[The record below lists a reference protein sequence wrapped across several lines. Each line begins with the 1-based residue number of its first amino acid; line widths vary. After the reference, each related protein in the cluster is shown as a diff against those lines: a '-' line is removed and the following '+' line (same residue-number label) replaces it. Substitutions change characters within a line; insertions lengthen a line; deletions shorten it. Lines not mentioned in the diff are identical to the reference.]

1 MVSQRQSYLRLLTAK
16 NRCCVFFIRITFNTS
31 SIATA
36 QTKHEEFSEVWLG
49 RLGGPRSSQRP
60 FFEVFCIT
68 LGDQIAR
75 LHTGDGGWH
84 PNRVNLSTID
94 SCRQGT
100 YGRASERAGIRR
112 ARARVSMACSEGTW
126 NSSHSTMRMWNDCG
140 PGIPRLSAILSP
152 ILNNLCE

>member
-100 YGRASERAGIRR
+100 YGRASERARIQR
-112 ARARVSMACSEGTW
+112 ARERVDNFSPALSYFAAGTRGRVFRWHAPRAR
-126 NSSHSTMRMWNDCG
+126 
-140 PGIPRLSAILSP
+140 GILRIRQAV
-152 ILNNLCE
+152 